1 MVFVQFSEETFSIDS
16 CHPYIKPEDYPL
28 VVDSILLH
36 FDSFLGVSN
45 FVLKS
50 EELGFI

>member
-1 MVFVQFSEETFSIDS
+1 MRLSEEKFSIDS

-28 VVDSILLH
+28 VVDSIFLH